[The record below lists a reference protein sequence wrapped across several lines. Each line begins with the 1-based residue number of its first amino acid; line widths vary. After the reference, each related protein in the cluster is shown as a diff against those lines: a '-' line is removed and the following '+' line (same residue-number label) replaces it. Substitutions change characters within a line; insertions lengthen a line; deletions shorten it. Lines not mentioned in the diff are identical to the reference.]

1 MGKMVVKN
9 IFLNN
14 IKKYIMNWLECQR
27 KHFVMIKISLS
38 WNGEL
43 KMQNKINSILET
55 NVLMKR
61 PGMKKEIEKW
71 QWKNKFE
78 MTDENANKT

>member
-1 MGKMVVKN
+1 
-9 IFLNN
+9 
-14 IKKYIMNWLECQR
+14 
-27 KHFVMIKISLS
+27 
-38 WNGEL
+38 
-43 KMQNKINSILET
+43 MQNKINSILET

-78 MTDENANKT
+78 MTDKNANKT

>member
-1 MGKMVVKN
+1 MPTKAFCN
-9 IFLNN
+9 D
-14 IKKYIMNWLECQR
+14 
-27 KHFVMIKISLS
+27 KISLS